1 MFKRILALSL
11 ILFAHTLYA
20 AALPIPAPPK
30 LGATSWVLLDAGSQQ
45 VLVAHDADKRIEPAS
60 ITKVMTS
67 YVVYDALK
75 QGLIALDDDVT
86 ISEKAWRMKGSRMF
100 VEVNKRVNLHDL
112 IKGMV
117 IQSGND
123 AAVALAEHI
132 AGSEEAFANRMNDM
146 ATRLGMTNTHFV
158 NATGWPNAEHYTTA
172 NDIAK
177 LSRALIHDFP
187 EYYAEYATKEF
198 EYNGIKQPNR
208 NRLLWKDASVDGI
221 KTGHTEAAG
230 YCLAASAKRNGMRL
244 ISVVMGT
251 KSDKERAGYSETLLN
266 YGFRYYESHRLY
278 QAGVPL
284 RNIKVWK
291 GSEDAV
297 GIAPLQ
303 DISVTIQRGQYA
315 QLKPSLQN
323 IVSPLVAP
331 VQQGQTVAEI
341 HVKLGDQ
348 LIAQAPAVAVSSVE
362 KGSIFSRATDA
373 IMMMFE

>member
-1 MFKRILALSL
+1 MFKRILTLAL
-11 ILFAHTLYA
+11 ILCSHVLYA
-20 AALPIPAPPK
+20 SALPIPAPPK
-30 LGATSWVLLDAGSQQ
+30 LNASSWVLLDAGSQQ
-45 VLVAHDADKRIEPAS
+45 VLVAHNADKRIEPAS

-75 QGLIALDDDVT
+75 QGLISLDDEVI

-100 VEVNKRVNLHDL
+100 IEVDKRVNLHDL

-123 AAVALAEHI
+123 SAVALAEHV
-132 AGSEEAFANRMNDM
+132 AGSEEAFAARMNEM
-146 ATRLGMTNTHFV
+146 AARLGMANTHFV
-158 NATGWPNAEHYTTA
+158 NATGWPNADHYTTA

-177 LSRALIHDFP
+177 LSRALINDFP
-187 EYYAEYATKEF
+187 NHYAEYATKEF

-208 NRLLWKDASVDGI
+208 NRLLWKDSSIDGI

-251 KSDKERAGYSETLLN
+251 ESDKERARYSETLLN
-266 YGFRYYESHRLY
+266 YGFRYYESHTLY
-278 QAGVPL
+278 KAGVPL

-291 GSEDAV
+291 GAEDAV

-315 QLKPSLQN
+315 KLKPSLQN
-323 IVSPLVAP
+323 IVTPLVAP
-331 VQQGQTVAEI
+331 VQRGQSVAEI
-341 HVKLGDQ
+341 HVKLGDE
-348 LIAQAPAVAVSSVE
+348 LIAQAPAVAVSAVK
-362 KGSIFSRATDA
+362 KGSIFSRAADA
-373 IMMMFE
+373 IMLMFE